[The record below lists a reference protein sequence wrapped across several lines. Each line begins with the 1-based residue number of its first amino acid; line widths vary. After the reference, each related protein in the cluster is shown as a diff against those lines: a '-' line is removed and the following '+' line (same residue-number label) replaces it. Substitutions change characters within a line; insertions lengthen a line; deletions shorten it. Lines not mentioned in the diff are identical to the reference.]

1 MLVRADGRV
10 ERLGIGGPVLG
21 VLPEAEYE
29 QTSVAI
35 GAGDRLVLFTDGLTE
50 ARDAA
55 DEEFGEERLLAAAVA
70 HRGCSAPALQARLTD
85 AVAAFTGGHLQDDA
99 TLMVLAADQG

>member
-1 MLVRADGRV
+1 M

-29 QTSVAI
+29 QASVAL
-35 GAGDRLVLFTDGLTE
+35 GAGDRLVLYTDGLTE
-50 ARDAA
+50 ARDEA
-55 DEEFGEERLLAAAVA
+55 DQEFGEERLLAAAIG
-70 HRGCSAPALQARLTD
+70 HRACSAPSLQARLSG
-85 AVAAFTGGHLQDDA
+85 AVTAFTGGHLQDDA